1 MASSTDRKTTQATA
15 TPEEQTHS
23 SPLMSPIDNLS
34 YVRGPKTPPLIEK
47 TIAAVFAETVATYGP
62 KDAAYFA
69 ETGTRLTYAEL
80 GRLVD
85 ELAAG
90 LLALGLEKG
99 DRIGIWSPNRLEWV
113 LIQFATARIGLILVN
128 INPAYRL
135 SELEYALNKVGCKA
149 LVTAATFKSSD
160 YLEMIRTLAPEID
173 SCTAGDLTSATLPEL
188 KIVIRMGDEPSNG
201 MLNFDD
207 VVAEGSAALD
217 IPALD
222 KITQSL
228 SAEEAI
234 NIQFTSGTTG
244 SPKGATLTHKNIIN
258 NGNFVTAALALTDT
272 DKLCIPVPLYHCFGM
287 VMGTL
292 GCVTKGATM
301 VFPGEAFEPA
311 ATLKTIAAERCTALY
326 GVPTMF
332 VGMLQ
337 HPEFSTFDLS
347 SLRTGI
353 MAGAPCPIEVMKQ
366 VIADMHMTEVT
377 IAYGMTETSPV
388 SFQSSTTDSIER
400 RVTTVGRIH
409 PHVEVRVVD
418 EDGNIMPVG
427 EQGELWTRGYSVM
440 QGYWGDPERTAESIV
455 EEGWMRTGDLAVLDD
470 GGYCNIV
477 GRVKDMIIRGGENVY
492 PREIEEYLYRNPKIQ
507 EVQVFGI
514 PSKRL
519 GEEVCTWVVL
529 HPGEECS
536 EAEIKAFCQG
546 QIAHYKIPAHVRFKS
561 ELPMTVTGK
570 PQKFVMRD
578 VMIDELKIEVDKT
591 A

>member
-1 MASSTDRKTTQATA
+1 MTSATDTEINQAAVTSGGL
-15 TPEEQTHS
+15 TPDQ
-23 SPLMSPIDNLS
+23 PLISPINNLS
-34 YVRGPKTPPLIEK
+34 YVRGPKTPPLIDK
-47 TIAAVFAETVATYGP
+47 TIAAVFAQTVAKYGTNE
-62 KDAAYFA
+62 AAYFA
-69 ETGTRLTYAEL
+69 ETGTRLTYTEL

-85 ELAAG
+85 ELSSG
-90 LLALGLEKG
+90 LRAIGLHKG
-99 DRIGIWSPNRLEWV
+99 DRIGIWSPNRLEW
-113 LIQFATARIGLILVN
+113 LLTQFATARIGLVLVN

-160 YLEMIRTLAPEID
+160 YIEMIRVLAPELD
-173 SCTAGDLTSATLPEL
+173 TCDAGKLTAAALPTLET
-188 KIVIRMGDEPSNG
+188 VIRMGDELSAG
-201 MLNFDD
+201 MLNFGD
-207 VVAEGSAALD
+207 VVAKGRDTLDASKLDEITHSLAAD
-217 IPALD
+217 D
-222 KITQSL
+222 
-228 SAEEAI
+228 AI

-258 NGNFVTAALALTDT
+258 NANFVTAALKITHK

-292 GCVTKGATM
+292 GCITKGATM
-301 VFPGEAFEPA
+301 VFPGQAFEPV
-311 ATLKTIAAERCTALY
+311 ATLKTVASERCTALY

-332 VGMLQ
+332 VSMLQ
-337 HPEFSTFDLS
+337 HPDFANFDLS

-409 PHVEVRVVD
+409 PHVEVRIVD
-418 EDGNIMPVG
+418 EEGNILPVG

-440 QGYWGDPERTAESIV
+440 QGYWGDPERTEESIV
-455 EEGWMRTGDLAVLDD
+455 NGGWMRTGDLAVLDD
-470 GGYCNIV
+470 EGYCNIV

-492 PREIEEYLYRNPKIQ
+492 PREIEEFLYRNPKIQ

-514 PSKRL
+514 PSRKL
-519 GEEVCTWVVL
+519 GEEICTWVVL
-529 HPGEECS
+529 NPGEDCS
-536 EAEIKAFCQG
+536 EEEIKAFCQG
-546 QIAHYKIPAHVRFKS
+546 QIAHYKIPAYVRFKS

-578 VMIDELKIEVDKT
+578 AMIEELNIEVDKT